1 MDTIFTDVLSRLSQ
15 VPELRF
21 VGEDWGQ
28 LNFDQPPVNFPCGLI
43 DLSEVDYSDAGR
55 NRQKADAKLV
65 ITIADIRYDGIAAFN
80 PAKVNEQAFLIFQ
93 IMEKVNSLIH
103 GYGNEYHS
111 KFSRKKIKKVERED
125 SIREFRMIYE
135 FRFEDETAM
144 PELTRHPVPPNI
156 SLAEYDNL

>member
-1 MDTIFTDVLSRLSQ
+1 MDTIFTEVLSLLSQ

-28 LNFDQPPVNFPCGLI
+28 LNFEQPPVNFPCALV
-43 DLSEVDYSDAGR
+43 DLFEIDYSDAGK
-55 NRQKADAKLV
+55 NLQKADAKLT
-65 ITIADIRYDGIAAFN
+65 ISIADIRYDGITAFN
-80 PAKVNEQAFLIFQ
+80 PAKVNEQAFAIFG
-93 IMEKVNSLIH
+93 IIEKVNALLH

-111 KFSRKKIKKVERED
+111 KFSRKKVMKVERED

-144 PELTRHPVPPNI
+144 PELTKHPVPPNI
-156 SLAEYDNL
+156 SLTE